1 MSSIQG
7 NINFES
13 NLDTLNI
20 NNLQNINPNN
30 NLQQIN
36 NNLFN
41 NKQNQN
47 NINYYQNNNNFN
59 NNNFNNNNILN
70 KVNTIKDMVNVK
82 NTSSRD
88 RIVNEL
94 FDTI

>member
-36 NNLFN
+36 NNLF
-41 NKQNQN
+41 KTLK
-47 NINYYQNNNNFN
+47 YFGMKV
-59 NNNFNNNNILN
+59 ILQG
-70 KVNTIKDMVNVK
+70 K
-82 NTSSRD
+82 
-88 RIVNEL
+88 
-94 FDTI
+94 